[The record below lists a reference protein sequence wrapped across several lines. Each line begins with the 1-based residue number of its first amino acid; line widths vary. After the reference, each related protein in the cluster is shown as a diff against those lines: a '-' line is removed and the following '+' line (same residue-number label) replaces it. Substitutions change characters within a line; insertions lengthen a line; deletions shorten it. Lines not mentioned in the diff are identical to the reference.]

1 MEGGEAIEKEP
12 GSLKTL
18 WNRATVLAL
27 IFFLRRNKLPFFKP
41 GSSPVYF
48 WPSVTVF

>member
-27 IFFLRRNKLPFFKP
+27 IFFFEKK
-41 GSSPVYF
+41 
-48 WPSVTVF
+48 